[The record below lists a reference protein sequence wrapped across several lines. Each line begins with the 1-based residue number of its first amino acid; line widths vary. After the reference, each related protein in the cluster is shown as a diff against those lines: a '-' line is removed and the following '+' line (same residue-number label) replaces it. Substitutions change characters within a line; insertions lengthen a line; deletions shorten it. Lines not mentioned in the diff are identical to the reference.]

1 MSLEWP
7 VALLVLLS
15 AFLHASWN
23 AITKSGRDPL
33 LSLWMVTTTGSAVAG
48 AATFFVDFPAREA
61 WPWLG
66 ASVVL
71 HLVYLVVLANAY
83 RFGDLSQ
90 VYPIARGLSPLV
102 VAGLAAVFAGEWLQT
117 PQWAG
122 LLLVSLGIGSLAFFA
137 RSGLPG
143 TAGRAQRNA
152 LVLSLITGLLIASYT
167 FVDGQGV
174 RLSRSPLDFIAWM
187 MFLDG
192 LPLSIVVWIVRR
204 GRFGGFWRRDAPRA
218 AAGGVMGTL
227 GYAIVMWAMAQGAMA
242 QVSALRETSVI
253 IAAIIGTRLLGEPFG
268 PRRVL
273 AAGVVALGVVLLQS

>member
-15 AFLHASWN
+15 AVLHATWN
-23 AITKSGRDPL
+23 AITKSGSDPL

-48 AATFFVDFPAREA
+48 AATLFVDFPAREA

-66 ASVVL
+66 ASVAL
-71 HLVYLVVLANAY
+71 HLTYLVVLANAY

-90 VYPIARGLSPLV
+90 VYPIARGLSPLL
-102 VAGLAAVFAGEWLQT
+102 VAGLAAAFAGEWLQT

-137 RSGLPG
+137 RSSLPG

-152 LVLSLITGLLIASYT
+152 LLLSLFTGLLIASYT

-192 LPLSIVVWIVRR
+192 LPLSIVVWFARR

-268 PRRVL
+268 ARRVL
-273 AAGVVALGVVLLQS
+273 AAAVVALGVVLLQS